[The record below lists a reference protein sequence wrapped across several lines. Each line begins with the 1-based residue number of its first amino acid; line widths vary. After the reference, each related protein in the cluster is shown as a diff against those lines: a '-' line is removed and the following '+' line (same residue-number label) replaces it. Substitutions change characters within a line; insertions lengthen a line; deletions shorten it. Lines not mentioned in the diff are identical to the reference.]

1 MKIGQR
7 IKNVLFSKGHT
18 ALWLAEQLGCE
29 RTNVYDI
36 FKRNDISVNLLTSI
50 SIILEHDF
58 FAELSSETFDK
69 EKKQKVSADKKKDE
83 EEK

>member
-7 IKNVLFSKGHT
+7 IKNVLFCKGHT
-18 ALWLAEQLGCE
+18 AMWLAEQLKCE

-36 FKRNDISVNLLTSI
+36 FRRSDISVNLLTSI

-58 FAELSSETFDK
+58 FAELSSETFGK
-69 EKKQKVSADKKKDE
+69 EKKQKVSADKKKE
-83 EEK
+83 EEKK

>member
-1 MKIGQR
+1 M
-7 IKNVLFSKGHT
+7 
-18 ALWLAEQLGCE
+18 WLAEQLKCE

-36 FKRNDISVNLLTSI
+36 FRRNDINVNLLTSI
-50 SIILEHDF
+50 SVILEYDF
-58 FAELSSETFDK
+58 FAELSSETFGK